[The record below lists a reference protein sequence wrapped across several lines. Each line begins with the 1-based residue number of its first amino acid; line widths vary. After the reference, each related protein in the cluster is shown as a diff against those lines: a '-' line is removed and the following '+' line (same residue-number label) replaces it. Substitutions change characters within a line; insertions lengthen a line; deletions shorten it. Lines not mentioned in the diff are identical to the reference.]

1 MRGHLHRSFFCIPL
15 FYLKLL
21 GSFEFS
27 LSTISD
33 SYILLLFLIVK
44 NKLLICNNYLS
55 GSVYVLVVFKI
66 IFLLVLNKSKASYY
80 LVVANSAVL
89 SLLIMTF
96 LTFSI
101 KLIIKVKWLLDAN
114 MSGHI
119 IGIDSISML
128 IIDEIDLFNSSVYFA
143 FKKNWSL

>member
-1 MRGHLHRSFFCIPL
+1 LKYWFWLSVWWEVICIDHFVFLWYVL
-15 FYLKLL
+15 FEIVRL
-21 GSFEFS
+21 FW

-80 LVVANSAVL
+80 LVVANSR
-89 SLLIMTF
+89 
-96 LTFSI
+96 FS
-101 KLIIKVKWLLDAN
+101 VCWSWL
-114 MSGHI
+114 
-119 IGIDSISML
+119 
-128 IIDEIDLFNSSVYFA
+128 FT
-143 FKKNWSL
+143 